1 MLKQFIAAE
10 PKKQKIDQ
18 FFGLFV
24 YRNDLLVECPSYD
37 NGTLNDTR
45 LQMQETMC
53 PEIKQLLHKQLLQV
67 GTEWDT
73 VEIQERSVHV
83 YKIEIGNWD
92 KAKEALNI
100 VKEYLAERSIPI
112 IAMKLSWWTGNYKEV
127 LLNTTKD
134 VTWDEVLIKIMPKV
148 ES

>member
-37 NGTLNDTR
+37 NGTLNDPR
-45 LQMQETMC
+45 LQMQKTMC
-53 PEIKQLLHKQLLQV
+53 PKIKQLLNKLHV

-73 VEIQERSVHV
+73 VKIQERSVHV
-83 YKIEIGNWD
+83 FKIEIGNWD

-100 VKEYLAERSIPI
+100 VKEYLAEESIPI
-112 IAMKLSWWTGNYKEV
+112 IAMKLSWGTGNYKEV
-127 LLNTTKD
+127 LLNTTNF
-134 VTWDEVLIKIMPKV
+134 EVGFNTISS
-148 ES
+148 ESESEF